1 MPVCARRVFSTAGL
15 PAAHGIA
22 RWESHNAAAL
32 IGLDVLADGPL
43 AAIETN
49 VQLPAAR
56 LARVRGSAHAVE
68 RTPGVI
74 ERSPAD
80 SIAVYLTLR
89 GDASFTYPGG
99 RAELRPGDALV
110 CATDR
115 PFARGFA
122 RGLEELVVTVPR
134 PALRPRADIQV
145 GKPLVTSFR
154 ADSPGSRRPGGDR
167 YARAL
172 ARLAGRATR
181 AGSALPLV
189 DEDVDE
195 DMVLDL
201 VAMLATSG
209 GVALASAHRVAA
221 RCYIDEHLTDP
232 GLGAEQIAAAI
243 GLSERQLSRVFA
255 ADGTSVPRHVL
266 TRRLQLAHA
275 LLTARPAGVDSA
287 AVTVADVAARCGFTS
302 AAYFSHSFRRHFGMR
317 ASDVRGEFA
326 G

>member
-43 AAIETN
+43 AATEIN
-49 VQLPAAR
+49 VQLPEAR

-68 RTPGVI
+68 RTPAVI
-74 ERSPAD
+74 DRSPAD

-134 PALRPRADIQV
+134 PALRARADIQV
-145 GKPLVTSFR
+145 SKPLVTSFR
-154 ADSPGSRRPGGDR
+154 ADSPGN
-167 YARAL
+167 
-172 ARLAGRATR
+172 
-181 AGSALPLV
+181 
-189 DEDVDE
+189 
-195 DMVLDL
+195 
-201 VAMLATSG
+201 
-209 GVALASAHRVAA
+209 
-221 RCYIDEHLTDP
+221 
-232 GLGAEQIAAAI
+232 
-243 GLSERQLSRVFA
+243 
-255 ADGTSVPRHVL
+255 
-266 TRRLQLAHA
+266 
-275 LLTARPAGVDSA
+275 RPAGRRPLRPRAGPAGRPRHPGGCDPA
-287 AVTVADVAARCGFTS
+287 ADR
-302 AAYFSHSFRRHFGMR
+302 RRHG
-317 ASDVRGEFA
+317 A
-326 G
+326 